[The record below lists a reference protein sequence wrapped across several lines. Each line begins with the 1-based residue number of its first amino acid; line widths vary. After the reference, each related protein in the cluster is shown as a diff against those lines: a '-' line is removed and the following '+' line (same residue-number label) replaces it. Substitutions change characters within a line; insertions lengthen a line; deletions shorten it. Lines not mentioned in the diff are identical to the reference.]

1 MKDINM
7 KDVKII
13 LVLIVYVMMG
23 FILSIILQML
33 GKLQVF
39 GVPISIFYASS
50 IGMYLSLKIINL
62 IQSTAR
68 DE

>member
-7 KDVKII
+7 KDVKIV

-23 FILSIILQML
+23 FVLSVILQML

-39 GVPISIFYASS
+39 GLPISIFYANS
-50 IGMYLSLKIINL
+50 IGMYLSWKVIEL
-62 IQSTAR
+62 IRSTAR